1 MSRSNK
7 VIVPSSKA
15 ALNQLKYEIAA
26 EFGLLSGGYTG
37 AGSDTEFAGELGSVS
52 SGGSGGQTVQWSTLS
67 TRQAGSVGGEITRRL
82 ISQAEQVIGGG
93 FTL

>member
-7 VIVPSSKA
+7 VVVPQCKS
-15 ALNQLKYEIAA
+15 ALNQMKYEIAA
-26 EFGLLSGGYTG
+26 EFGLVSGGYSG
-37 AGSDTEFAGELGSVS
+37 AGADTEFAGELGAH
-52 SGGSGGQTVQWSTLS
+52 SGGSAGSVQWSSLS

-82 ISQAEQVIGGG
+82 VAQAEQVMGGG

>member
-7 VIVPSSKA
+7 VVVPTSKA

-26 EFGLLSGGYTG
+26 EFGLTSGIA
-37 AGSDTEFAGELGSVS
+37 AGIGQDTEFAGELGAA
-52 SGGSGGQTVQWSTLS
+52 SGSGSGGGHGVHWSALS

-82 ISQAEQVIGGG
+82 IAQAEQVLGGYQ
-93 FTL
+93 

>member
-7 VIVPSSKA
+7 IVVPNSKA

-26 EFGLLSGGYTG
+26 EFGLMSGGFTG
-37 AGSDTEFAGELGSVS
+37 AGEDTEFAGELGSVS
-52 SGGSGGQTVQWSTLS
+52 GGGGQKVHWSEIS

-82 ISQAEQVIGGG
+82 IAQAEQVIGGG